1 MEVLEAIVEKP
12 LTATEY
18 EHEIRVLGYRAASW
32 AQYVRVCYDLSKL
45 LITWIFR

>member
-32 AQYVRVCYDLSKL
+32 AQYVRDLSKL